1 MPKTKPHDNGLTAAE
16 QEALELLAEECSE
29 VVKAAMKMLRHGKRP
44 VDHSVSPPR
53 DYDNVAGLLDEVQDV
68 LASIYICRHVGL
80 VETVGII
87 NDRALRERLRR
98 KLPYLH
104 HIPTSGL
111 LD

>member
-1 MPKTKPHDNGLTAAE
+1 MPKTKPHSNGLTAAE

-29 VVKAAMKMLRHGKRP
+29 VVKAAMKMLRHGKQP
-44 VDHSVSPPR
+44 TDHSVEPPVA
-53 DYDNVAGLLDEVQDV
+53 YDNVADLLGEIQDV

-87 NDRALRERLRR
+87 NDGALRERLRK

-104 HIPTSGL
+104 HIDTTGL

>member
-1 MPKTKPHDNGLTAAE
+1 MAKKPHSNGLTPAE
-16 QEALELLAEECSE
+16 TEALEILTEECSE
-29 VVKAAMKMLRHGKRP
+29 VIKSAMKMLRHGKQP
-44 VDHSVSPPR
+44 VDNSVEPPVA
-53 DYDNVAGLLDEVQDV
+53 YDNKADLLGEIQDV

-98 KLPYLH
+98 RLPYLH
-104 HIPTSGL
+104 HIDTTGL